1 MSDPVSDLKQELL
14 AAAERQQGHTAVR
27 GGRGWLWRQ
36 FTGKRIF
43 LATAALSAAAAMALL
58 FTAPWA
64 SSHGF
69 LERAHAAL
77 TPASGTVLHYK
88 SEATLISTDPACS
101 VRRGP
106 DEFWID
112 QTPPHTF
119 RAILNDFPDPT
130 AVDPRALVC
139 SSGIRAEVGGTLDLP
154 AQTLIFEPPNTL
166 RVSPVTFLMP
176 QPDPV
181 SRLRQAISDGSA
193 HHEGAAELDGR
204 TVERIRIDPPS
215 ACAYPECA
223 PEPAYVYVD
232 PDTFYPLEVRA
243 PGAFAPP
250 DGPVIWLDV
259 VVRYQT
265 FEFLPR
271 TAANLALTDIRS
283 QHPNATGP

>member
-14 AAAERQQGHTAVR
+14 AAAERQQRHAAVR
-27 GGRGWLWRQ
+27 GGPGRPWGQ
-36 FTGKRIF
+36 FAGKRLL
-43 LATAALSAAAAMALL
+43 LATATLSAAAAVALL
-58 FTAPWA
+58 FTAPWT

-69 LERAHAAL
+69 LERAQAAL
-77 TPASGTVLHYK
+77 TPTSGTVLHYK
-88 SEATLISTDPACS
+88 SEATLTDPACT
-101 VRRGP
+101 VKRGP
-106 DEFWID
+106 DEVWID

-119 RAILNDFPDPT
+119 RALLNSFPDPT
-130 AVDPRALVC
+130 VADPRPLFC
-139 SSGIRAEVGGTLDLP
+139 SSGIPAEVGGTLEP
-154 AQTLIFEPPNTL
+154 PETLIFEPPNTL
-166 RVSPVTFLMP
+166 RASPMTFLMP
-176 QPDPV
+176 QQDPV

-193 HHEGAAELDGR
+193 QHEGAAVLDGR

-215 ACAYPECA
+215 ACVYPECA

-250 DGPVIWLDV
+250 DGSVIWLDV

-271 TAANLALTDIRS
+271 TAANLALTDIRA